1 MDYNRIL
8 EWVRPVVWA
17 LVGFEFLSLVLI
29 TAGVKAVALVGA
41 ESFWDNQGRVRV
53 WHSINFYI

>member
-29 TAGVKAVALVGA
+29 NGGVKVVALVGLKVC
-41 ESFWDNQGRVRV
+41 ETIRVELG
-53 WHSINFYI
+53 

>member
-8 EWVRPVVWA
+8 AWVRPVVWA

-29 TAGVKAVALVGA
+29 TTGVKAVALVGA

-53 WHSINFYI
+53 WHSH